1 MERAINPT
9 SSTRISTLPNGMR
22 VATENLGGETATVG
36 VWIDAGSR
44 LRIEK
49 TNGTAHFLE
58 HMSFKVRLRELEIDR
73 DNVLIMYTLL
83 IYPYIHIIRRIPL
96 YLFIPHISLL
106 QGTKK
111 RSQTDIELEIENMGG
126 HLNAY

>member
-1 MERAINPT
+1 
-9 SSTRISTLPNGMR
+9 MR

-44 LRIEK
+44 FEDEK

-83 IYPYIHIIRRIPL
+83 IYPYIHIIRLSLISLHPSH
-96 YLFIPHISLL
+96 LFIT
-106 QGTKK
+106 G
-111 RSQTDIELEIENMGG
+111 N
-126 HLNAY
+126 